1 MKVKRRNLVL
11 TAMLSAL
18 ITASLF
24 IQVDRLSALAED
36 GHSRLWKGEVK
47 VLNSE
52 PNFGWWLKGY
62 ESDIWSHRWRP
73 VADALT
79 SAVRKQGRFREIFC
93 NIFMNSFNDTI
104 FVVLIDLNESI
115 VNEVLDAMK
124 PPPGIT
130 VKFLKGDAPLYQLEE
145 WLSLINPEELDRMGI
160 QWSGICITEN
170 ATILITLEIVT
181 PEYVETIT
189 QLIKDKIPP
198 GIITIA
204 KMERPKLCSQPDRI
218 RPLEAG
224 IQVQSFFQGQGTTS
238 TLNFLGIA
246 RNTNTEGAIVV
257 GHGSSVGANVYQPTV
272 NPNNLI
278 GQTNINPIRQRFSDA
293 AWVPLNPGVDGENL
307 IYDPNINIWE
317 RKRWRWPILT
327 IFSIGFL
334 AMMFYISSENSS
346 TPPYQVVKP
355 PAPFPGVKVPFEV
368 VARAWSARNITL
380 FLPTILPNGLKP
392 IAAYVV
398 IDKSGNI
405 GNVAI
410 FLYSNKSRDRIE
422 TAELAIEVYP
432 AEDLPFDPKSTKGGV
447 FTTINGWKVYYNE
460 EAFVGHEEYQQLYGP
475 YARLISVYI
484 NGRNYLYGGAPPL
497 TIQDMIKIVESMK
510 PMKTS

>member
-36 GHSRLWKGEVK
+36 GHSRLWKGEIK

-181 PEYVETIT
+181 PVYVETIT

-307 IYDPNINIWE
+307 IYDPNINIWV
-317 RKRWRWPILT
+317 
-327 IFSIGFL
+327 IGQVDYAQQYVGEMVEAL
-334 AMMFYISSENSS
+334 GISSGYRYGYIQAKWGSVS
-346 TPPYQVVKP
+346 HQIY
-355 PAPFPGVKVPFEV
+355 G
-368 VARAWSARNITL
+368 TL
-380 FLPTILPNGLKP
+380 FNQIQANFTSIPGDSGSP
-392 IAAYVV
+392 IYQHYYEGGIHTALAFG
-398 IDKSGNI
+398 IQWGASGNTS
-405 GNVAI
+405 
-410 FLYSNKSRDRIE
+410 FYSPPDGIERDSGF
-422 TAELAIEVYP
+422 
-432 AEDLPFDPKSTKGGV
+432 DLDFS
-447 FTTINGWKVYYNE
+447 
-460 EAFVGHEEYQQLYGP
+460 GP
-475 YARLISVYI
+475 
-484 NGRNYLYGGAPPL
+484 
-497 TIQDMIKIVESMK
+497 
-510 PMKTS
+510 